1 MRAGIGRTLC
11 LSEWDGTDVVE
22 MRGWGDEGTGR
33 SGRRAPFMQTADG
46 GGRPGVRD
54 PSDPRRLEIEMR

>member
-1 MRAGIGRTLC
+1 MRAEIGRALC

-33 SGRRAPFMQTADG
+33 SGRRAPFMQMETEEGDQECGIQAIREG
-46 GGRPGVRD
+46 
-54 PSDPRRLEIEMR
+54 